1 MPFAHQSVMTPTIRK
16 ILLPTDFSESSERA
30 VEYAAM
36 LAKSLGASVH
46 LIHVLEDPLMV
57 GTAWHAADV
66 TAVRERR
73 YQEGRAAL
81 AALASTL
88 HRPADMVSIEVR
100 TGTAADEIA
109 DAAIDYGCDVIIMA
123 THGRS
128 GFSHL
133 VLGSVTEAVIR
144 RAHCPVLAVRQ
155 SGAARV
161 HSRPR
166 VA

>member
-1 MPFAHQSVMTPTIRK
+1 
-16 ILLPTDFSESSERA
+16 
-30 VEYAAM
+30 
-36 LAKSLGASVH
+36 
-46 LIHVLEDPLMV
+46 MV
-57 GTAWHAADV
+57 GTGWRAADIT
-66 TAVRERR
+66 TARERR
-73 YQEGRAAL
+73 YHRCRAR
-81 AALASTL
+81 LASVASAL
-88 HRPADMVSIEVR
+88 HRPTDTVSIEVR
-100 TGTAADEIA
+100 SGTAADEIV

-144 RAHCPVLAVRQ
+144 RAPCPVLAVRE